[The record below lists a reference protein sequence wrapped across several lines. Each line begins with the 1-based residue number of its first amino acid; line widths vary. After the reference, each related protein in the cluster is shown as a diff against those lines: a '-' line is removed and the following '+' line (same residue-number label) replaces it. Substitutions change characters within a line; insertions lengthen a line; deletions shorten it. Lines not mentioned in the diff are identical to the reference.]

1 MLTVGEV
8 PLKKDC
14 KIDGV
19 VTVSHTFGLQIA
31 SCTLVILGIAMLVC
45 CSYNIVEVIILLTIF
60 RQEGKPG
67 NLSVKAL

>member
-45 CSYNIVEVIILLTIF
+45 
-60 RQEGKPG
+60 
-67 NLSVKAL
+67 